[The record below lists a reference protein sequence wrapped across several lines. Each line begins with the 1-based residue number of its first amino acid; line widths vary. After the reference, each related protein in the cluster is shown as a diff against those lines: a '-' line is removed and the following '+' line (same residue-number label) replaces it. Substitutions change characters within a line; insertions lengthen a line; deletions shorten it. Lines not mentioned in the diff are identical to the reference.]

1 MGLIH
6 GKDNSKPMKKSYEI
20 TVVLRVDNNEDVQKS
35 NLEQV
40 KTWVESNGKGVI
52 NKIDTTHWGRRR
64 LAYEINGQREGLYVL
79 FYADVDADAIE
90 ELDRNFR
97 LASGVLRHLIV
108 RPD

>member
-1 MGLIH
+1 
-6 GKDNSKPMKKSYEI
+6 MKKSYEI

>member
-1 MGLIH
+1 MGRIIF
-6 GKDNSKPMKKSYEI
+6 NPMKKSYEI
-20 TVVLRVDNNEDVQKS
+20 TTVLRVDNNEDVQKA

-40 KTWVESNGKGVI
+40 KAWVESNGKGVI
-52 NKIDTTHWGRRR
+52 TKMDTTHWGRRR

-79 FYADVDADAIE
+79 FYADIDADAID

-97 LASGVLRHLIV
+97 LSNSVLRHLIV